1 MVKVSAPA
9 DALYGLEDLLV
20 VAGELLGEEIS
31 PRTVRL
37 YATQGL
43 IDRPGREGRSAV
55 YGHRHLLQLVL
66 VRALAR
72 RGLSLSAIAPF
83 CVLAD
88 ADLEQQLE
96 QLDGEETAAA
106 APSAPAANEA
116 LRYLR
121 DLPSTAD
128 DVGAA
133 SGGSP
138 SFARKAAAMGS
149 VLGMLNKPLS
159 SRSRSVRSPS
169 GSRSS
174 DNGSRWLRFTLAPG
188 IEVHVRDSVLPPPAG
203 PRRQQW
209 LQHLL
214 DRLNALLDDADR

>member
-1 MVKVSAPA
+1 MVKVFTPA
-9 DALYGLEDLLV
+9 DALYGLEDLLL
-20 VAGELLGEEIS
+20 VAGKLLGEEIS

-43 IDRPGREGRSAV
+43 IDRPGKEGRSAV

-96 QLDGEETAAA
+96 QLDGEGAAA
-106 APSAPAANEA
+106 TAPSANEA
-116 LRYLR
+116 LQYLR
-121 DLPSTAD
+121 DLPPTVD
-128 DVGAA
+128 D
-133 SGGSP
+133 SS

-159 SRSRSVRSPS
+159 SRSRSERTPT

>member
-1 MVKVSAPA
+1 MVKVSTPA

-20 VAGELLGEEIS
+20 VAGDLLGEEIS

-43 IDRPGREGRSAV
+43 IDRPGKDGRSAV

-96 QLDGEETAAA
+96 QLDGEGATAT
-106 APSAPAANEA
+106 APCVATGNEA
-116 LRYLR
+116 MRYLR
-121 DLPSTAD
+121 DLSDPAD
-128 DVGAA
+128 DVGAEA
-133 SGGSP
+133 DGSP
-138 SFARKAAAMGS
+138 SFARKPAAMGS

-159 SRSRSVRSPS
+159 SLSRSERTPS

-174 DNGSRWLRFTLAPG
+174 DGGSRWLRLSLAPG
-188 IEVHVRDSVLPPPAG
+188 IELHLRESVSLPPAG
-203 PRRQQW
+203 SRRQLW
-209 LQHLL
+209 LQRLL
-214 DRLNALLDDADR
+214 DRLNALLIDASR

>member
-1 MVKVSAPA
+1 MVKVFAPA
-9 DALYGLEDLLV
+9 DALYGLEELLLV
-20 VAGELLGEEIS
+20 AGKLLGEEIS

-43 IDRPGREGRSAV
+43 IDRPGKEGRSAV
-55 YGHRHLLQLVL
+55 YAHRHLLQLVL
-66 VRALAR
+66 VRSLAR

-96 QLDGEETAAA
+96 QLDGEGAAA
-106 APSAPAANEA
+106 TAPSANEA
-116 LRYLR
+116 LQYLR

-128 DVGAA
+128 AVGAA
-133 SGGSP
+133 AEGPS
-138 SFARKAAAMGS
+138 SFARKAAPMGS

-159 SRSRSVRSPS
+159 SRSRSERTPT

-203 PRRQQW
+203 PRRQKW

>member
-1 MVKVSAPA
+1 MVKVFTPA
-9 DALYGLEDLLV
+9 DALYGLEDLLL
-20 VAGELLGEEIS
+20 VAGKLLGEEIS

-43 IDRPGREGRSAV
+43 IDRPGKEGRSAV

-96 QLDGEETAAA
+96 QLDGEGAASS
-106 APSAPAANEA
+106 APSANEANEA
-116 LRYLR
+116 LQYLQ
-121 DLPSTAD
+121 DLSSTAD
-128 DVGAA
+128 ESDAA
-133 SGGSP
+133 ADESS

-159 SRSRSVRSPS
+159 SRSLSEGTPT

-214 DRLNALLDDADR
+214 DRLNALLVDASR

>member
-1 MVKVSAPA
+1 MVKVFTPA
-9 DALYGLEDLLV
+9 DALYGLEDLLL
-20 VAGELLGEEIS
+20 VAGKLLGEEIS

-43 IDRPGREGRSAV
+43 IDRPGKEGRSAV

-96 QLDGEETAAA
+96 QLDGEGAAA
-106 APSAPAANEA
+106 SAPSANEA
-116 LRYLR
+116 LQYLR
-121 DLPSTAD
+121 DLPSTAGAI
-128 DVGAA
+128 GAA
-133 SGGSP
+133 AEGSS

-159 SRSRSVRSPS
+159 SRSRSERTSS

-174 DNGSRWLRFTLAPG
+174 DNGTRWLRFTLAPG

>member
-1 MVKVSAPA
+1 MVKVFAPA
-9 DALYGLEDLLV
+9 DALYGLEDLLL
-20 VAGELLGEEIS
+20 VAGKLLDEEIS

-43 IDRPGREGRSAV
+43 IDRPGKEGRSAV

-96 QLDGEETAAA
+96 QLDGEGTAAT
-106 APSAPAANEA
+106 APSANEA
-116 LRYLR
+116 LQYLR

-128 DVGAA
+128 GVGAA
-133 SGGSP
+133 AEGTS

-159 SRSRSVRSPS
+159 SRTPS

>member
-1 MVKVSAPA
+1 MVKVSTPA

-20 VAGELLGEEIS
+20 AAGKLLGEEIS

-43 IDRPGREGRSAV
+43 IDRPGKEGRSAV
-55 YGHRHLLQLVL
+55 YCHRHLLQLVL

-96 QLDGEETAAA
+96 QLDGEGAAA
-106 APSAPAANEA
+106 TAPSDSAANEA
-116 LRYLR
+116 LQYLR
-121 DLPSTAD
+121 DLPSRAEDTEAP
-128 DVGAA
+128 AE
-133 SGGSP
+133 GSL

-159 SRSRSVRSPS
+159 SRSRSDHTPT

-188 IEVHVRDSVLPPPAG
+188 IEVHVRDSVFPPPAG

-214 DRLNALLDDADR
+214 DRLNVLLDDASR

>member
-1 MVKVSAPA
+1 
-9 DALYGLEDLLV
+9 
-20 VAGELLGEEIS
+20 
-31 PRTVRL
+31 
-37 YATQGL
+37 
-43 IDRPGREGRSAV
+43 
-55 YGHRHLLQLVL
+55 VL

-96 QLDGEETAAA
+96 QLDGEGAAA
-106 APSAPAANEA
+106 TVPAANQA
-116 LRYLR
+116 LQYLR

-128 DVGAA
+128 ATGAA
-133 SGGSP
+133 AEGSS
-138 SFARKAAAMGS
+138 SFARKAASMGS

-159 SRSRSVRSPS
+159 PRSRSERTSS

>member
-1 MVKVSAPA
+1 MVKVFTPA
-9 DALYGLEDLLV
+9 DALYGLEDLLL
-20 VAGELLGEEIS
+20 VAGKLLGEEIS

-43 IDRPGREGRSAV
+43 IDRPGKEGRSAV

-96 QLDGEETAAA
+96 QLDGEGAAA
-106 APSAPAANEA
+106 TAPSANEA
-116 LRYLR
+116 LQYLR

-128 DVGAA
+128 D
-133 SGGSP
+133 SS

-159 SRSRSVRSPS
+159 SRSRSERTPT

>member
-1 MVKVSAPA
+1 MVKVFTPD
-9 DALYGLEDLLV
+9 DAVYGLEELLLV
-20 VAGELLGEEIS
+20 AGKLLGEEIS

-43 IDRPGREGRSAV
+43 IDRPGKEGRSAV

-96 QLDGEETAAA
+96 QLDGEGAAA
-106 APSAPAANEA
+106 TAPSANEA
-116 LRYLR
+116 LQYLR

-128 DVGAA
+128 AIGAA
-133 SGGSP
+133 AKGSP

-159 SRSRSVRSPS
+159 SRPRSERTPS

-214 DRLNALLDDADR
+214 DRLNALLDDASR